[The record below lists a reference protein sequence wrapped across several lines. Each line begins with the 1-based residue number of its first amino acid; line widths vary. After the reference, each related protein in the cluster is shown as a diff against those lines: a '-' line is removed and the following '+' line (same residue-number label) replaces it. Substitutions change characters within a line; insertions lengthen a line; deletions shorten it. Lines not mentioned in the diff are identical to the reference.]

1 MEKKDNV
8 EKGVSGKPE
17 EKKSA
22 AYYEKRPEFGNR
34 GPSKILL
41 HFRKGITFFLVIA
54 ACVIFY
60 FLLLRIEDISVGVS
74 KVIDVGLLGAAVSGQ
89 LLFGER
95 RLLRRLWF
103 F

>member
-54 ACVIFY
+54 A
-60 FLLLRIEDISVGVS
+60 FLFSVTPNRGYISRC
-74 KVIDVGLLGAAVSGQ
+74 Q
-89 LLFGER
+89 
-95 RLLRRLWF
+95 
-103 F
+103 

>member
-54 ACVIFY
+54 A
-60 FLLLRIEDISVGVS
+60 LTH
-74 KVIDVGLLGAAVSGQ
+74 Q
-89 LLFGER
+89 LLY
-95 RLLRRLWF
+95 
-103 F
+103 

>member
-34 GPSKILL
+34 GPSFCCISGRGLP
-41 HFRKGITFFLVIA
+41 FS
-54 ACVIFY
+54 
-60 FLLLRIEDISVGVS
+60 LLLRLV
-74 KVIDVGLLGAAVSGQ
+74 
-89 LLFGER
+89 
-95 RLLRRLWF
+95 
-103 F
+103 